1 MGAGQQDDMKSVHE
15 LSPGTVGHGTTS
27 VARRAP
33 VACQGQP
40 IPRGQRRR
48 RQWHIQS
55 LLHWIVLSCI
65 LPSVAMAGFLIV
77 QSYQSQRVELEL
89 STVGTARAL
98 MQAVDWELTDAQLA
112 LEILATSPYL
122 ESGNLAG
129 FQAQAL
135 TVLAIQTFNNVV
147 LSDASGQQL
156 VNTLKPFGEALPLH
170 GNPDQLKRVIETG
183 RPAVSDLLLG
193 SVARQYLIGIEVPV
207 TVHGRRVYGLAAG
220 LLPARLGEVLRRHQL
235 PAGQVAVILDSTGRK
250 VARSRDSEQVIG
262 QQAPPQVLRRLSE
275 APEGTVDIINRA
287 SAAVFVSFSRSA
299 LSRWSVV
306 IAVPDT
312 DLTSALQKSACL
324 GAAVASAM
332 VLLGLLWAR
341 TIGSRITRSI
351 EALQAPALA
360 LASDHAPGI
369 PESDI
374 IEVSLVGDALILAS
388 RLLDQRR
395 TEREIATAEIRD
407 ALHRLT
413 ERSAE
418 LERSNAELDQ
428 FAHVASH
435 DLKAPLR
442 GIAHLAQWIA
452 GDVAATASP
461 ETTTNLTLL
470 QSRVA
475 RMQMLLDGL
484 LAYSRVGRLQS
495 AVEDVDVAE
504 VVRDVV
510 AMLAPPPGFIV
521 ACEGTMP
528 SIRTYRTPIQIM
540 LENLIGNA
548 LKHHDR
554 AEGRVIVTM
563 RLVDGVAEF
572 RVSDDGPGIPPQFH
586 DRIFVM
592 FHTLANRD
600 DVESSGL
607 GLAIV
612 KKQVEALGGHIR
624 VESAPPARGTSF
636 VFTWH
641 EDTGVAA
648 HAMPP
653 QPPRSTIRSDFPA

>member
-1 MGAGQQDDMKSVHE
+1 
-15 LSPGTVGHGTTS
+15 
-27 VARRAP
+27 
-33 VACQGQP
+33 
-40 IPRGQRRR
+40 
-48 RQWHIQS
+48 
-55 LLHWIVLSCI
+55 
-65 LPSVAMAGFLIV
+65 
-77 QSYQSQRVELEL
+77 
-89 STVGTARAL
+89 
-98 MQAVDWELTDAQLA
+98 LA
-112 LEILATSPYL
+112 LQTLATSPYL

-156 VNTLKPFGEALPLH
+156 VNTLKPFGEALPLN

-183 RPAVSDLLLG
+183 RPAVSDLLVG
-193 SVARQYLIGIEVPV
+193 GVARQYLIGIEVPV
-207 TVHGRRVYGLAAG
+207 TVGGRRVYGLAAG
-220 LLPARLGEVLRRHQL
+220 LLPDRLGEVLLRQQL
-235 PAGQVAVILDSTGRK
+235 PAGQAAVILDSSGTR
-250 VARSRDSEQVIG
+250 VARSGDSEQLVG
-262 QQAPPQVLRRLSE
+262 QKAPLQVLRCLAE
-275 APEGTVDIINRA
+275 APEGTVDMINRA
-287 SAAVFVSFSRSA
+287 DVAVFVGFSRSA

-306 IAVPDT
+306 IAVPNT
-312 DLTSALQKSACL
+312 ALTSALQKSAWL
-324 GAAVASAM
+324 SIAVASAV

-341 TIGSRITRSI
+341 TIGGRISRSI

-360 LASDHAPGI
+360 LASDHAPAI

-374 IEVSLVGDALILAS
+374 SEVSLVGDALIRAS
-388 RLLDQRR
+388 RLLDQR
-395 TEREIATAEIRD
+395 TDEREIATAKIRD

-413 ERSAE
+413 VRSAE

-452 GDVAATASP
+452 GDIAATAGP
-461 ETTTNLTLL
+461 ETTANLTLL

-475 RMQMLLDGL
+475 RMQMLLEGL
-484 LAYSRVGRLQS
+484 LAYSRVGRIQS
-495 AVEDVDVAE
+495 AVAVVDVAE

-510 AMLAPPPGFIV
+510 AMLAPPPSFIV

-528 SIRTYRTPIQIM
+528 SIRTYRTPIQIV

-554 AEGRVIVTM
+554 AEGRIIVTM
-563 RLVDGVAEF
+563 RLVDGAVEF

-586 DRIFVM
+586 ERIFIM
-592 FHTLANRD
+592 FQTLANRD

-612 KKQVEALGGHIR
+612 KKQVEALGGCVR
-624 VESAPPARGTSF
+624 VESAPPARGTSI
-636 VFTWH
+636 VFTWK
-641 EDTGVAA
+641 EDIGVAA
-648 HAMPP
+648 
-653 QPPRSTIRSDFPA
+653 S